1 MSLVKKQTIHALVVT
16 KGLKETREF
25 LKWRNL
31 GAAYSINLSNVRIKR
46 T

>member
-1 MSLVKKQTIHALVVT
+1 MSLVKKQTIHAIVVT
-16 KGLKETREF
+16 KGLEETREI

-31 GAAYSINLSNVRIKR
+31 GATYRINLSNVKIKR